1 MRSVTDF
8 RPTQNAVDLDDCAR
22 EPIHIPGSIQPH
34 GALLAARLG
43 TGTVEHVSANAEAFF
58 AEPADSL
65 VGKPI
70 LEVVPDSGVELLDQ
84 ALREERLTDRP
95 SLVADYVS
103 CPHGPS
109 SLLSHHHE
117 GLLFVELEARS
128 PDDSPDPDDLFSL
141 LAHYADR
148 LGQATTERELL
159 QVAAEEVQRLTG
171 FDRAL
176 VYHFAGDEHGTV
188 LAEVRSDR
196 LPSYMNQRFP
206 ASDIPPQARE
216 LYRVN
221 RVRLIPTA
229 DYEPVPIEPAQRRD
243 TGAPIVLRFAALRS
257 VSPVH
262 LEYMR
267 NMRTASS
274 FSTSIVVDGKLWGL
288 ISCHHASPRGVSF
301 PVRAACDVLTQM
313 LSWQIAARERVASL
327 ASTARRKSLHTS
339 LLTHLGERADW
350 RAALQQLPQ
359 PLLDLTDAQGV
370 ALVEDEEVWQS
381 GNTPSP
387 EQTLALAKWLDE
399 TAAAEPYAT
408 DKLPEVFPASAT
420 YAEKVSGVLS
430 LELSRYRHSRV
441 LWFRPELIETVEWAG
456 DPRKITQSGPER
468 GRIHP
473 RQSFASWQQLVR
485 GQSAPWEPAQ
495 VEAATEFRAA
505 VVNVILRRAEELA
518 ALTSDLQRANRELEA
533 FSYTVSHDLRA
544 PFRHIT
550 GYSQL
555 LKEREAERLSDTGK
569 HYLQCVV
576 ESAEYAG
583 RLVDYL
589 LSFAQVGRTALR
601 YARIDMRVLL
611 DETLRD
617 LRPDIGDRKVDW
629 RVGLLPK
636 VWADP
641 ILMKLVM
648 QNLLA
653 NALKFTQRREVA
665 EIGIQGVLV
674 ADQHVFSIRD
684 NGVGFDMRYV
694 DKLFGMFQ
702 RLHRMEDFEG
712 TGVGLAHVRRIIER
726 HRGRTWAESTLG
738 EGATFFFS
746 LPVKTENPNDA

>member
-1 MRSVTDF
+1 MQSVTDSY
-8 RPTQNAVDLDDCAR
+8 PTQNAVGLDECAR

-34 GALLAARLG
+34 GALIAARLG
-43 TGTVEHVSANAEAFF
+43 EGIVEHVSANAEAFF
-58 AEPADSL
+58 AESPEGL
-65 VGKPI
+65 LGKPI
-70 LEVVPDSGVELLDQ
+70 LEVVPESGREFLEQ

-109 SLLSHHHE
+109 SLLAHQHE
-117 GLLFVELEARS
+117 GLLFVELESRS

-141 LAHYADR
+141 LAQYADR
-148 LGQATTERELL
+148 LGQTSTERELL
-159 QVAAEEVQRLTG
+159 QVAAEEVQRQTG

-176 VYHFAGDEHGTV
+176 VYRFAGDEHGTV
-188 LAEVRSDR
+188 LAEVRNER

-229 DYEPVPIEPAQRRD
+229 DYEPAPIRPAQRRD
-243 TGAPIVLRFAALRS
+243 TGAPVDLRFAALRS

-274 FSTSIVVDGKLWGL
+274 FSTSIVVDGQLWGL

-313 LSWQIAARERVASL
+313 LSWQITARERVSTL
-327 ASTARRKSLHTS
+327 GSTARRKSLHTS
-339 LLTHLGERADW
+339 LLTNLGERADW

-359 PLLDLTDAQGV
+359 PLLELTDSQGV
-370 ALVEDEEVWQS
+370 ALVEDEEVWQA
-381 GNTPSP
+381 GTTPSA
-387 EQTLALAKWLDE
+387 EQTLELAKWLDE
-399 TAAAEPYAT
+399 TADDEPYAT
-408 DKLPEVFPASAT
+408 DKLGTVFPAAAA
-420 YAEKVSGVLS
+420 YAEQASGVLS

-456 DPRKITQSGPER
+456 DPRKITQTGPER

-473 RQSFASWQQLVR
+473 RQSFAAWQELVR
-485 GQSAPWEPAQ
+485 GRSAPWEPAQ
-495 VEAATEFRAA
+495 VEAATDFRAA

-555 LKEREAERLSDTGK
+555 LKEREGERLSDTGK

-601 YARIDMRVLL
+601 YARIDMRVLF

-648 QNLLA
+648 QNLLS
-653 NALKFTQRREVA
+653 NALKFTQRCEVA
-665 EIGIQGVLV
+665 EIGLQAVMV

-702 RLHRMEDFEG
+702 RLHRMEEFEG

-726 HRGRTWAESTLG
+726 HRGRTWAESTVG

-746 LPVKTENPNDA
+746 LPVKAENPNDA